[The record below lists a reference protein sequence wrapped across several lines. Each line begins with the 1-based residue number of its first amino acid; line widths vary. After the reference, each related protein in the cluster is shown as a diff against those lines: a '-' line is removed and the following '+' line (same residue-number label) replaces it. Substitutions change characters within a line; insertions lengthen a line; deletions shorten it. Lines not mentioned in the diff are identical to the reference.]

1 MEQQCTHTVID
12 RAQYPLSS
20 SILLGRI
27 RTSEAQGNAMRGAES
42 SSCSAIE
49 FATIISVKTLDVTLE
64 LSSHKRMER
73 N

>member
-1 MEQQCTHTVID
+1 
-12 RAQYPLSS
+12 
-20 SILLGRI
+20 
-27 RTSEAQGNAMRGAES
+27 MRGAES

-49 FATIISVKTLDVTLE
+49 FATIVSVKTLDVTLE